1 VRILYFHQH
10 FATPQG
16 SAGTRSYEFA
26 QALSARGHQVT
37 VVCGAHQHSGLQLP
51 FDPQANWSRGKVG
64 NFEVISLPLEYS
76 NRDSL
81 LRRAMIFLKFAARS
95 IKLALTEDY
104 DLIFVTSTPITAVLP
119 GLAGKWFRGKPM
131 VFEVRD
137 LWPELPRALGMKN
150 PLVLGAMSALEWLGY
165 HSADACIGLSP
176 GIVAGIAKRAPVGQK
191 IYQIPNGADLE
202 LFHPRLRQSISLP
215 GIQPQ
220 DFVVG
225 FTGAHGPANGL
236 DALLATAREL
246 HRRGRR
252 DVKIAFIGDGKE
264 KDRLANQARE
274 EGLTSCLFYK
284 PVPKDELA
292 KLTASF
298 GAGLM
303 ILKNIPAFYE
313 GTSPNKFFDYAS
325 AGIPV
330 INNYPGWLAALIQ
343 EYQAGL
349 VIPPDD
355 PVAMADALERLADD
369 AALVRTMGMNARR
382 LAEERFSRR
391 ELAQQFVQVLEH
403 HAD

>member
-1 VRILYFHQH
+1 
-10 FATPQG
+10 
-16 SAGTRSYEFA
+16 
-26 QALSARGHQVT
+26 
-37 VVCGAHQHSGLQLP
+37 
-51 FDPQANWSRGKVG
+51 
-64 NFEVISLPLEYS
+64 
-76 NRDSL
+76 
-81 LRRAMIFLKFAARS
+81 
-95 IKLALTEDY
+95 
-104 DLIFVTSTPITAVLP
+104 
-119 GLAGKWFRGKPM
+119 M

-150 PLVLGAMSALEWLGY
+150 PFVLGAMSALEWLGY

-176 GIVAGIAKRAPVGQK
+176 GIVAGISKRAPVGQK

-246 HRRGRR
+246 QRRGRR
-252 DVKIAFIGDGKE
+252 DIKIAFIGDGKE

-303 ILKNIPAFYE
+303 VLKNIPAFYE

-349 VIPPDD
+349 VVPPDD

-369 AALVRTMGMNARR
+369 AALVCTMGMNARR